1 VGVDGG
7 FMISLLE
14 IRRLVS
20 EQLGLDFDE
29 VTQDA
34 RIVEDLGAQSLDMAN
49 LVAAIEDR
57 FGYVIQEDDIQDIV
71 TVMDIYSLVQS

>member
-1 VGVDGG
+1 
-7 FMISLLE
+7 MISLLE